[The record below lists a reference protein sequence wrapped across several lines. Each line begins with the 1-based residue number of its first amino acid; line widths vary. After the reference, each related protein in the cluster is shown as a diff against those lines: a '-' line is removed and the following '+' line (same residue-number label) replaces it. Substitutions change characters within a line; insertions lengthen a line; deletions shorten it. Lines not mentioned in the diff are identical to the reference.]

1 MNPTIYHNPRCSK
14 SRQTLQLLQDQGCK
28 PVIVQYLDTP
38 VDELTLTTL
47 LQKLGLSA
55 KELMR
60 SGETEYKAASN
71 AIESMSEPERIQW
84 LVAHP
89 KVLQR
94 PIVVNHDQARI
105 GRPPEAVLEIFD

>member
-14 SRQTLQLLQDQGCK
+14 SRQTLQLLRDQGYE
-28 PVIVQYLDTP
+28 PVIVQYLDKP
-38 VDELTLTTL
+38 VDEPTLTTL
-47 LQKLGLSA
+47 LKKLGLGA

-60 SGETEYKAASN
+60 SGETEYKAASS
-71 AIESMSEPERIQW
+71 AIDSMSEPERIQW

-94 PIVVNHDQARI
+94 PIVANNNQARI